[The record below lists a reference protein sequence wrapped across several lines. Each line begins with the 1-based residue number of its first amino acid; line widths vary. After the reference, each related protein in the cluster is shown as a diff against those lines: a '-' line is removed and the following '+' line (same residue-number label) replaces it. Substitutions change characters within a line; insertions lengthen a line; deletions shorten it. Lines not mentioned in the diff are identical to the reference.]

1 MALLNFKHGLQANLT
16 ANSPAIVEGTVYIT
30 RDEHAMYVD
39 LPEYKNGETVL
50 EGAKRI
56 RIGDMRTFN
65 SIQAMKNAIE
75 NDMNTLTESAL
86 YFAKYQ
92 NEGDTQPINALLKWT
107 GTDGGFVQLNTTS
120 ELSTN
125 LSNLQT
131 SVSEL
136 TETVNGH
143 TTAIEGI
150 VGENGS
156 IETISGNIDS
166 ITDRLDVLEGD
177 DKTEGSVAHS
187 VKAAVDSLNQAIN
200 GKVDTSTFNG
210 LSNTVN
216 TKFEEVNTKFG
227 EVNTSIGNLSTELG
241 SYKTSNDAALKKTND
256 DLTQLG
262 KDLAAEIQRSTEK
275 DNAVDT
281 AIDGLDGRLDVVEVF
296 FNSVD
301 NSTEIVDT
309 LKEIQTFINTDETTA
324 SAMLADIQQNK
335 DDISDIKENYAT
347 TEALNGAVTSLE
359 GKITKAEKDCKK
371 YTDDKLTWS
380 QF

>member
-39 LPEYKNGETVL
+39 LPEYKNGETVI

-131 SVSEL
+131 SVSKL

-143 TTAIEGI
+143 TTVIEGI

-156 IETISGNIDS
+156 IETINGNIDS

-177 DKTEGSVAHS
+177 DETEGSVAYS

-210 LSNTVN
+210 LNNTVN

-227 EVNTSIGNLSTELG
+227 EVNTSIGNVSTELG

-256 DLTQLG
+256 DLAQLG
-262 KDLAAEIQRSTEK
+262 KDLAAEIQHSTDK

-359 GKITKAEKDCKK
+359 GKITKAEEDCKK

>member
-1 MALLNFKHGLQANLT
+1 MALLNFRHGLQANLT
-16 ANSPAIVEGTVYIT
+16 ATSPAIVEGTVYIT

-39 LPEYKNGETVL
+39 LPEYKNGETVI

-65 SIQAMKNAIE
+65 SIEAMKDAIE

-107 GTDGGFVQLNTTS
+107 GADGGFVQLNTTS
-120 ELSTN
+120 ELSIN

-143 TTAIEGI
+143 TTTIEGI
-150 VGENGS
+150 VGESGS
-156 IETISGNIDS
+156 IETINGNIDS

-177 DKTEGSVAHS
+177 DETEGSVAYS

-210 LSNTVN
+210 LNNTVN

-227 EVNTSIGNLSTELG
+227 EVNTSIGNVSTELG

-256 DLTQLG
+256 DLAQLG
-262 KDLAAEIQRSTEK
+262 VDLAAEIKRSTEK

-347 TEALNGAVTSLE
+347 TEALNSAVTSLE
-359 GKITKAEKDCKK
+359 GKITKTEEDCNK

>member
-39 LPEYKNGETVL
+39 LPEYKNGETVI

-131 SVSEL
+131 SVSKL
-136 TETVNGH
+136 TEAVNGH
-143 TTAIEGI
+143 TTVIEGI

-156 IETISGNIDS
+156 IETINGNIDS

-177 DKTEGSVAHS
+177 DETEGSVAYS

-210 LSNTVN
+210 LNNTVN

-227 EVNTSIGNLSTELG
+227 EVNTSIGNVSTELG

-256 DLTQLG
+256 DLAQLG
-262 KDLAAEIQRSTEK
+262 KDLAAEIQHSTDK

-359 GKITKAEKDCKK
+359 GKITKAEEDCKK

>member
-1 MALLNFKHGLQANLT
+1 MALLNFRHGLQANLT

-39 LPEYKNGETVL
+39 LPEYKNGETVI

-156 IETISGNIDS
+156 IETINGNIDS

-177 DKTEGSVAHS
+177 DETEGSVAYS
-187 VKAAVDSLNQAIN
+187 VKAAVDSLNQAID

-210 LSNTVN
+210 LNNTVN
-216 TKFEEVNTKFG
+216 TKFEEVNT
-227 EVNTSIGNLSTELG
+227 SIGNVSTELG

-359 GKITKAEKDCKK
+359 GKITKAEENCNK